1 MAESSRLVG
10 GGSWKFDPYK
20 IFREICFVA
29 NCRTSYTLR
38 INLIFSIKGSLNSQI
53 PRKISVENS
62 NLERVD
68 FQIFLY
74 PKLLNESNNQSPPI
88 NAENFHHCSLSARIV
103 KKAKSKKMLFQV
115 AKRCVECKVSNQELF
130 ACMRKFGVWA
140 MSLSS
145 SFLKPYFIKTQ
156 TIHNLSHELYMVNLQ
171 PNEKLVNC
179 RIAIC
184 MLFSSDVI
192 CIIIILNYFTDA

>member
-68 FQIFLY
+68 FQNFLY
-74 PKLLNESNNQSPPI
+74 PNLSNESNNQSSSI
-88 NAENFHHCSLSARIV
+88 NAKKPQPLLALSAYCKKGLLIAKRYSFWQEKDRLNARLVIRNCSLACESLV
-103 KKAKSKKMLFQV
+103 YGLCLFQHLSL
-115 AKRCVECKVSNQELF
+115 KDLF
-130 ACMRKFGVWA
+130 
-140 MSLSS
+140 
-145 SFLKPYFIKTQ
+145 YQ
-156 TIHNLSHELYMVNLQ
+156 NLDN
-171 PNEKLVNC
+171 
-179 RIAIC
+179 
-184 MLFSSDVI
+184 
-192 CIIIILNYFTDA
+192 T

>member
-68 FQIFLY
+68 FQHFLY
-74 PKLLNESNNQSPPI
+74 TKLLNGSNNQSPPI
-88 NAENFHHCSLSARIV
+88 NATNLHHCSLSARIV
-103 KKAKSKKMLFQV
+103 KKGKRYIKKMLFLV
-115 AKRCVECKVSNQELF
+115 AKRCVECKVDNQELF
-130 ACMRKFGVWA
+130 ACMRKFDVWA
-140 MSLSS
+140 MSLST
-145 SFLKPYFIKTQ
+145 SF
-156 TIHNLSHELYMVNLQ
+156 S
-171 PNEKLVNC
+171 
-179 RIAIC
+179 
-184 MLFSSDVI
+184 
-192 CIIIILNYFTDA
+192 